1 MRLIDADEFKEII
14 LTYGKAGYAALRIEK
29 LSELIDGQ
37 STSYDVDRVVEQ
49 LENLKRRY
57 WFTIANTGDEKLDC
71 AYENVGNALD
81 KALEIVKSGGIEEEK
96 GERE

>member
-1 MRLIDADEFKEII
+1 MED
-14 LTYGKAGYAALRIEK
+14 
-29 LSELIDGQ
+29 
-37 STSYDVDRVVEQ
+37 
-49 LENLKRRY
+49 LKRRY
-57 WFTIANTGDEKLDC
+57 WFTIANIGDEKLDC